1 MHQFS
6 HFLIFAIPG
15 LLCFIR
21 QSVMSHNTTFLWF
34 SNYLELVVLPY
45 LPLKNS
51 QFLNSFV
58 FIILVS
64 FTMLLKCILILCWSW
79 VPIYYVSHCFIKFFT
94 KYSLCQNLLA
104 PAVCLYL
111 ATGTRFCATA
121 MHIQLFSSRLQVST
135 KPIIFPQL
143 SFLLQL
149 E

>member
-1 MHQFS
+1 M
-6 HFLIFAIPG
+6 
-15 LLCFIR
+15 
-21 QSVMSHNTTFLWF
+21 
-34 SNYLELVVLPY
+34 VLPY
-45 LPLKNS
+45 LPLKSS

-64 FTMLLKCILILCWSW
+64 FTMLLKCILILCCSW

-111 ATGTRFCATA
+111 VIGTRFCATA
-121 MHIQLFSSRLQVST
+121 MRIQLFSSRLQVST

-143 SFLLQL
+143 SFLLQCGIVYVSFNSEL
-149 E
+149 HLGAFSYLWFIFPCSWSLDSWLLFNYDQ